1 MIKEIVKTTDG
12 REITLLRPETPQD
25 VAELAKMQADGELD
39 DSESLGDQGDEA
51 EQDLVDAG
59 ILWGD

>member
-12 REITLLRPETPQD
+12 REVTLLRPETPQD
-25 VAELAKMQADGELD
+25 VAELARMQADGELD

-51 EQDLVDAG
+51 EKDLVDAG